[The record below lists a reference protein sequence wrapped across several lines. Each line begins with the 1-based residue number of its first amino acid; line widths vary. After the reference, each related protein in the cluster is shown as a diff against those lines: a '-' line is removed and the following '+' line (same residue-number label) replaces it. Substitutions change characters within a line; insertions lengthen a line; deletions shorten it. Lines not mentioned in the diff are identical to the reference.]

1 MTTCTNTFTLYD
13 VMADDHEVYV
23 KKNKKFGVD
32 ISIQDIDQNV
42 VMEETVHD
50 YAARAMADFCRQF
63 LHFYD
68 AMEKREELTA
78 VA

>member
-1 MTTCTNTFTLYD
+1 MSE
-13 VMADDHEVYV
+13 DHEVYV

-32 ISIQDIDQNV
+32 LVIQDIDQNTIL
-42 VMEETVHD
+42 EETVHP